1 MSKKTLLEESTV
13 RKFMKFANIGHLAE
27 SYLDEAEMYEE
38 EEDEMLPPEA
48 GMEDEMDMEPEG
60 EMGMEPAEDEMGME
74 DEMAPEEGAMEMGEK
89 EQMLADVVA
98 AVADALGVEAEVEG
112 AEMAADGEEESDFLP
127 VDVEV
132 EDDMVDPEGAEMA
145 PEEEEEEPM
154 MEMVHEG
161 DEEES
166 VVAETVKR
174 VTARLKKMNETA
186 KSAKSREAMVE
197 SVVQRIMSK
206 INKK

>member
-48 GMEDEMDMEPEG
+48 GMEDEMAMEPEG
-60 EMGMEPAEDEMGME
+60 DMGMEPAEDEMGME

-127 VDVEV
+127 ADVEV

-154 MEMVHEG
+154 MEMVHED

-174 VTARLKKMNETA
+174 VTARLKEMNETA

-197 SVVQRIMSK
+197 SVVERIMSK